1 LDRTTGA
8 FVSNPNLFFSI
19 FFVQSNMKDMGLPDI
34 YKVTFEI
41 SLIKENDEE

>member
-1 LDRTTGA
+1 
-8 FVSNPNLFFSI
+8 
-19 FFVQSNMKDMGLPDI
+19 MKDMGLPDI